1 MVRWNS
7 VSEDH
12 LPVAKW
18 VISGR
23 SSSPKSFF
31 RSTPPVEV
39 AAAEDAAVEVA
50 NVVGGVPVAS
60 SELDDEDSSVVVVSK
75 IEETAEDAA
84 DSTGC
89 AVSPP
94 AEVPSTLGDSSTL
107 GAGDSAGLLL
117 LLLLSL
123 TLGAGLGADLPGAA
137 RALG

>member
-1 MVRWNS
+1 MVRWS
-7 VSEDH
+7 SLSEDH

-31 RSTPPVEV
+31 KSTPPVEV
-39 AAAEDAAVEVA
+39 AAAEVAAVDA
-50 NVVGGVPVAS
+50 GVVVVSIPVAS
-60 SELDDEDSSVVVVSK
+60 PVAVVSK
-75 IEETAEDAA
+75 IEETAEDAV

-89 AVSPP
+89 EVSPP
-94 AEVPSTLGDSSTL
+94 AEVPSGLGDSSTL

-123 TLGAGLGADLPGAA
+123 TLGAALGADLAGAA
-137 RALG
+137 KALD